1 MPNIF
6 LFSAAD
12 LSEATYFISVADIV
26 CLVGS
31 VVNSVLNVYGKLQVP
46 GSILAGVIHFFSL
59 FSQPECKYPGS
70 YI

>member
-12 LSEATYFISVADIV
+12 LSEATYFISVANIV

-31 VVNSVLNVYGKLQVP
+31 VVNSV
-46 GSILAGVIHFFSL
+46 GVERIM
-59 FSQPECKYPGS
+59 
-70 YI
+70 